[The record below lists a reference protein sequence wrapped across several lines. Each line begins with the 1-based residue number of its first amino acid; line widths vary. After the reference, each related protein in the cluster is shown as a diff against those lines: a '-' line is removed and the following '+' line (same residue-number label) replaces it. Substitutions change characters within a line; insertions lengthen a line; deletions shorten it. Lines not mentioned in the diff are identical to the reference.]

1 MSVLSIIE
9 TGCQD
14 EDPAFVRMY
23 EKRYRTDEF
32 IELSAYMLDQAAD
45 AQDLIQAVL
54 VSYPNSEPIFILIMG
69 IFPRKISSR
78 C

>member
-1 MSVLSIIE
+1 MSVVSIIE

-14 EDPAFVRMY
+14 EAPAFVRMY
-23 EKRYRTDEF
+23 EKRYCTDEF
-32 IELSAYMLDQAAD
+32 IEISAYILDQAAD

-54 VSYPNSEPIFILIMG
+54 V
-69 IFPRKISSR
+69 